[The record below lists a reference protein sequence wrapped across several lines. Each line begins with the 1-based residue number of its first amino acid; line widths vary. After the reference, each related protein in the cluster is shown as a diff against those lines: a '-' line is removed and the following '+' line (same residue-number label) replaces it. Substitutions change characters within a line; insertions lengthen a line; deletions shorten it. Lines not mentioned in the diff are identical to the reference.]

1 MYSDGV
7 DWAST
12 LQTLIGDFKRMDSDK
27 KWLVKSSDLITGPFE
42 FNQVVDNIFSGDVH
56 LLDEIKGPFERWR
69 VIKDDSLFAAAI
81 ERLKAT
87 TYSKREQTVT
97 GTLDIGTKTHE
108 LTKTH
113 TLTTG
118 DEQSQTPP
126 VNEQAPKPWP
136 HQKNEEKTMVQGRSV
151 KSPLSNPA
159 PYPVR
164 PVQDSTRSLSVFFIS
179 FLLFALAGGAF
190 LVYESSLQANKPM
203 DRTQTA
209 EQLSDEAIGY
219 LKTGEYQKALSN
231 FILAYNLSGQDPN
244 IVLEMAPL
252 SVQFDGQ
259 FSHVELMV
267 ENLLATRYKKD
278 FMKRGRNIV
287 GLTHSYRGRYRD
299 AIKSYEESLEVDG
312 EYFPAMANQ
321 AYSAMKMGD
330 PEKATQIM
338 KKAQISH
345 GDNPIAHYLYIR
357 SLIETGLKTGSKNL
371 FEEALSVS
379 QQYDQ
384 KFSDLKQEVFFL
396 KSIARKEMGASR
408 KEIEIAVKNFLRVDS
423 ELTTLHVHNVHIDF
437 QSFNWIDFAPHCNG
451 LRDSL
456 DVYLS
461 ALLEGFCFLKSNRV
475 LEAKKVFENQLAE
488 HNNDGILQGLYAAS
502 LLKLEELSQAKNVL
516 GFINQIDDKQPV
528 VETILRG
535 CLVAHDYNCASAVFK
550 GRHSQHISLLYSHW
564 GNSAIHK
571 VSNPSLAKSSIDLG
585 LEVSP
590 HFAPLLKLKGDL

>member
-1 MYSDGV
+1 
-7 DWAST
+7 
-12 LQTLIGDFKRMDSDK
+12 MDSDK

-42 FNQVVDNIFSGDVH
+42 FNQVVENIFSGEVH
-56 LLDEIKGPFERWR
+56 LLDEIKGPYERWR
-69 VIKDDSLFAAAI
+69 VVKDDSLFAAAI

-87 TYSKREQTVT
+87 TYSRREQTLT
-97 GTLDIGTKTHE
+97 GTFDIGTKTHE

-113 TLTTG
+113 TLTTV
-118 DEQSQTPP
+118 DEQSLTPQIS
-126 VNEQAPKPWP
+126 EQMSKPWP

-151 KSPLSNPA
+151 QPPLANPV

-164 PVQDSTRSLSVFFIS
+164 PVQNSARSVSVFFIS
-179 FLLFALAGGAF
+179 FLLFVVAGGAF
-190 LVYESSLQANKPM
+190 LIYESSRNGNRPLERA
-203 DRTQTA
+203 QTA
-209 EQLSDEAIGY
+209 EQLSDEAMGY
-219 LKTGEYQKALSN
+219 MKTGDYQQALSN

-267 ENLLATRYKKD
+267 ENLLATHYKKD
-278 FMKRGRNIV
+278 FMKRGRNII
-287 GLTHSYRGRYRD
+287 GLTQSYRGRHRD

-312 EYFPAMANQ
+312 DYFPAMANK
-321 AYSAMKMGD
+321 AYSSMKMGK
-330 PEKATQIM
+330 PEEATQIM
-338 KKAQISH
+338 KKAQVNHS
-345 GDNPIAHYLYIR
+345 DNPIAHYLYIR
-357 SLIETGLKTGSKNL
+357 SLVETGLKTGNKNF
-371 FEEALSVS
+371 FEESLSVS

-396 KSIARKEMGASR
+396 KSIARKEMGASQ
-408 KEIEIAVKNFLRVDS
+408 KDIEIAVKNFLRVDS
-423 ELTTLHVHNVHIDF
+423 ELTPLHVHNVHIDF
-437 QSFNWIDFAPHCNG
+437 QSFNWVDFAPHCKG
-451 LRDSL
+451 LQDSL
-456 DVYLS
+456 DDYLA

-475 LEAKKVFENQLAE
+475 LEAKKIFENQLNE
-488 HNNDGILQGLYAAS
+488 HNNDGILQALYAAS
-502 LLKLEELSQAKNVL
+502 LLRLEELSQAKNVL

-535 CLVAHDYNCASAVFK
+535 CLVANDYNCGSAVFK

-571 VSNPSLAKSSIDLG
+571 LSNPTLAKSSIDLG

-590 HFAPLLKLKGDL
+590 HFAPLLKLKRGL

>member
-1 MYSDGV
+1 
-7 DWAST
+7 
-12 LQTLIGDFKRMDSDK
+12 MDSDK

-42 FNQVVDNIFSGDVH
+42 FNQVVENIFSGEVH

-87 TYSKREQTVT
+87 TYSKREHTVT
-97 GTLDIGTKTHE
+97 GTFEIGTKTHE
-108 LTKTH
+108 LTKTY

-118 DEQSQTPP
+118 DEQSHTPQIHEQTP
-126 VNEQAPKPWP
+126 KLWP

-151 KSPLSNPA
+151 QHPVTNSS

-164 PVQDSTRSLSVFFIS
+164 PVQNSPRSVSVFFVS
-179 FLLFALAGGAF
+179 FLLFAVASGAF
-190 LVYESSLQANKPM
+190 LVYESSQHINKPVE
-203 DRTQTA
+203 RIQSA
-209 EQLSDEAIGY
+209 EQLSDEAMGY
-219 LKTGEYQKALSN
+219 LKTGDYQQALSS

-267 ENLLATRYKKD
+267 ENLLATHYKND

-287 GLTHSYRGRYRD
+287 GLTQSYRGRHQD
-299 AIKSYEESLEVDG
+299 AIKSYEASLEVD
-312 EYFPAMANQ
+312 EDYFPAMANK
-321 AYSAMKMGD
+321 AYSLIKVGE

-338 KKAQISH
+338 RKAQINH
-345 GDNPIAHYLYIR
+345 NEIPIAHYLYIR
-357 SLIETGLKTGSKNL
+357 SLVETGLKTGNKIF
-371 FEEALSVS
+371 FEESLSVS

-396 KSIARKEMGASR
+396 KSLARKEMGASR
-408 KEIEIAVKNFLRVDS
+408 KDIEIAVKNFLRVDS
-423 ELTTLHVHNVHIDF
+423 ELTTLHAHNSHIDF
-437 QSFNWIDFAPHCNG
+437 QSFNWVDFASSCKDLQG
-451 LRDSL
+451 SL
-456 DVYLS
+456 DDYLA
-461 ALLEGFCFLKSNRV
+461 ALLEGFCFLKSNRI
-475 LEAKKVFENQLAE
+475 LEAKKIFENQLAE
-488 HNNDGILQGLYAAS
+488 HNNDGILQALYAAS

-535 CLVAHDYNCASAVFK
+535 CLVANDHSCGSAVFK
-550 GRHSQHISLLYSHW
+550 GKHSQHISLLYSHW

-571 VSNPSLAKSSIDLG
+571 ISDPTLAKSSIDLG

-590 HFAPLLKLKGDL
+590 HFAPLLKLKRGL